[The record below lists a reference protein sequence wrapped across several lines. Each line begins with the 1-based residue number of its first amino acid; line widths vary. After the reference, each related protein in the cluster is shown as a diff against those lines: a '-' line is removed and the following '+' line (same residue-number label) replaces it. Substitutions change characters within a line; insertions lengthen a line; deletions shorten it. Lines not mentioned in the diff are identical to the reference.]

1 MHQHDGAAFHFGK
14 VGPKNLEEIKGL
26 KVRTPSRLG
35 SKMIAA
41 MGMIPVPMPASLVP
55 EAAAK
60 GANGKA
66 LYDDAAALLKKYD
79 K

>member
-1 MHQHDGAAFHFGK
+1 
-14 VGPKNLEEIKGL
+14 
-26 KVRTPSRLG
+26 
-35 SKMIAA
+35 MIAA
-41 MGMIPVPMPASLVP
+41 LGMIPVPMPASLVP

-60 GANGKA
+60 GVNGKA